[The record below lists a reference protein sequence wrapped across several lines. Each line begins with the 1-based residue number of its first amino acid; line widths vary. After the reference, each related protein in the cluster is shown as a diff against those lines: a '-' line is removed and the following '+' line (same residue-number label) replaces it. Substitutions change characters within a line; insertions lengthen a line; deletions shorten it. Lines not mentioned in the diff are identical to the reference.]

1 MCMSVKTPKPPEPP
15 ASPPPPTAI
24 AETVK
29 PKDKP
34 ETAQGKRRGVASL
47 VERRPVVGGLGISKQ
62 TSTY

>member
-1 MCMSVKTPKPPEPP
+1 MCMSVKTPKPPQAP

-29 PKDKP
+29 PREKAAK
-34 ETAQGKRRGVASL
+34 AQGRPRGVSSL

-62 TSTY
+62 TSNY